1 MTSMDYGNLIYLV
14 LLGAVLVLWLVVEN
28 RTSLSAKIKQI
39 AAWGLIFLGVIAA
52 YGMWGDIQRA
62 TVPTQAVFAGDNRV
76 ELPRAPDGH
85 YYLTLTVNGTAVPFM
100 VDTGASGVV
109 LTGQDAKRAGL
120 DVSTMAFYSEAMTA
134 NGLVKIA
141 PVTLDSVVLGP
152 FEDRNLPAAV
162 NGGEMQ
168 QSLLGMSY
176 LQRFSRLEISRG
188 QMILER

>member
-14 LLGAVLVLWLVVEN
+14 LLGAVLVLWFVVEN

-62 TVPTQAVFAGDNRV
+62 TVPTQAVFAGDNHV

-85 YYLTLTVNGTAVPFM
+85 YYLTLTVNGAAVPFM

-109 LTGQDAKRAGL
+109 LTSQDAERAGL

-188 QMILER
+188 KMILER

>member
-14 LLGAVLVLWLVVEN
+14 LLGSVLILWFVIES
-28 RTSLSAKIKQI
+28 RESLSKKVKQL
-39 AAWGLIFLGVIAA
+39 AAWGLIFLSVIAA

-85 YYLTLTVNGTAVPFM
+85 YYLTLKVNGATVPFM

-109 LTGQDAKRAGL
+109 LTRRDAERAGL
-120 DVSTMAFYSEAMTA
+120 DAANMAFYSEAMTA

-168 QSLLGMSY
+168 QSLLGMTY
-176 LQRFSRLEISRG
+176 LQRFSRLEISNGR
-188 QMILER
+188 MILER